1 MLVDKETDESED
13 EEYES
18 EDEEDEDSVDI
29 MSAEEEAS
37 PAEKMEAPPAEKMEA
52 PPARNRE
59 ALSAEK
65 MVVLAAEERTRF
77 VNVRTGTTLL
87 IRMRPEYGDVLT
99 IVSAEGLLVLH
110 CDRTDTVR
118 LYNPLTTYGN
128 NPPSRLDGRAHAG
141 KHYGVLRGQRRLRR
155 RFPGPSHRRAR
166 GEWGTQCSYDPR
178 QARRRPLGH
187 CRHGRPRERRRSAA
201 AFPCTGGSSSQQGGE
216 KCSRSSS
223 RRTRAWR

>member
-1 MLVDKETDESED
+1 VTEYIKLRAVCRPWRTAAIDPSILHPRFFPRNWLMLVDKETDESED

-52 PPARNRE
+52 PPARNME

-118 LYNPLTTYGN
+118 LYNPLT
-128 NPPSRLDGRAHAG
+128 S
-141 KHYGVLRGQRRLRR
+141 
-155 RFPGPSHRRAR
+155 F
-166 GEWGTQCSYDPR
+166 
-178 QARRRPLGH
+178 QA
-187 CRHGRPRERRRSAA
+187 
-201 AFPCTGGSSSQQGGE
+201 
-216 KCSRSSS
+216 
-223 RRTRAWR
+223 